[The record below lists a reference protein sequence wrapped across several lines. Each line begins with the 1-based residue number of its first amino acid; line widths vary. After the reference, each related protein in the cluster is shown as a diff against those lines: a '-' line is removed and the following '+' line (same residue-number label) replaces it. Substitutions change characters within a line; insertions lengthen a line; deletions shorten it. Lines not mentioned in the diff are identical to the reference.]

1 MTSLAEP
8 EFTLF
13 QPLEQLVIGL
23 ARRERGTGCLPESG
37 LGAQFRKLLV
47 ALALVKRTPPLADPK
62 LETLRC
68 FINRAHNKRTRRK
81 DIDALARAGYTSLQ
95 IKAVM
100 RG

>member
-1 MTSLAEP
+1 MTSIGKT

-23 ARRERGTGCLPESG
+23 ARRERGSGCLPESG
-37 LGAQFRKLLV
+37 LGARVRQLLV
-47 ALALVKRTPPLADPK
+47 ALALVKRVPPLADPK

-68 FINRAHNKRTRRK
+68 FINRAHNKRTRVK
-81 DIDALARAGYTSLQ
+81 DVDALARAGYTNPQ
-95 IKAVM
+95 IEAVM